1 MSAESRGYTDRTML
15 EFTDTA
21 RQRIIDFL
29 DKQRA
34 QGVTA
39 LRVAGT
45 RAEHKLWLVK
55 DSDRDD
61 ADRVFDGGGF
71 DVYLDPLTARSLD
84 GATVDFV
91 EGVMQSGFR
100 VVFPSVRWDDPV
112 AQRVQDVLDT
122 MVNPGVAGH
131 GGSVSLVRVDGDAA
145 VIRLHGGCQ
154 GCGAADV
161 TLKQGI
167 ERMITTNVPEI
178 ARVRDATDHDAGEN
192 PYYARDDERADAES
206 PLA

>member
-1 MSAESRGYTDRTML
+1 ML

-21 RQRIIDFL
+21 KDRIRDYL

-34 QGVTA
+34 QGVSA
-39 LRVAGT
+39 LRVSGT
-45 RAEHKLWLVK
+45 RADHKLWLVK
-55 DSDRDD
+55 PSDRDEAD
-61 ADRVFDGGGF
+61 AVFDGGGF
-71 DVYLDPLTARSLD
+71 EVYLDPLTQRHLE

-100 VVFPSVRWDDPV
+100 VAFPSPSWDDPL

-131 GGSVSLVRVDGDAA
+131 GGSVSLQRVEGDAA
-145 VIRLHGGCQ
+145 IISLHGGCQ
-154 GCGAADV
+154 GCGAADI

-167 ERMITTNVPEI
+167 ERMITEQVPEI
-178 ARVRDATDHDAGEN
+178 KRVLDATDHDAGEN
-192 PYYARDDERADAES
+192 PYYAKDAAVGPQDT
-206 PLA
+206 PLT